1 MAKKKKAMWKNY
13 WHLSM
18 NLGSS
23 TKLLEAIIFFTVINL
38 QLKGKKPVSLEY
50 PQWSN
55 KKNINFVASQPLSPC
70 LFNVLYDQIG
80 GLFTSALLPTSQ
92 STVAGLEKSTCVVWL
107 VDPVAAF
114 FMEHTFY
121 LHSRQKTVVI

>member
-1 MAKKKKAMWKNY
+1 MWKNY

-50 PQWSN
+50 PQ
-55 KKNINFVASQPLSPC
+55 
-70 LFNVLYDQIG
+70 
-80 GLFTSALLPTSQ
+80 
-92 STVAGLEKSTCVVWL
+92 
-107 VDPVAAF
+107 
-114 FMEHTFY
+114 
-121 LHSRQKTVVI
+121 